1 VKTLDGMLFIL
12 FSYDPA
18 RLLLTFGASVN
29 KKDKVNQNTPLHWAN
44 LTSNNVPGKLLLKA
58 GSDLNAINAK
68 VSKNGHE
75 ISTNDNLFIIF
86 IMLCNK
92 ICYEEIS

>member
-1 VKTLDGMLFIL
+1 
-12 FSYDPA
+12 
-18 RLLLTFGASVN
+18 VN

-68 VSKNGHE
+68 VNKNGHD
-75 ISTNDNLFIIF
+75 ISTNENLSIIF
-86 IMLCNK
+86 IMICNK
-92 ICYEEIS
+92 ICYEEISYFYMDVGETIFL